1 MITMLQSLKLLS
13 RRTAV
18 AFSLAALTTTLV
30 ACGEDSDA
38 PVAPAGQTITQTAA
52 ATPQLSTL
60 VSALQAAELTAT
72 LNGPGP
78 FTVFAPINP
87 AFSALPADVLQRLL
101 ESGNRAILTKLLTF
115 HVVPGRLTAS
125 QLQNGQ
131 TLTTVEGTTLPVTVA
146 GGVVTVGGARVTT
159 ADISASNGVVH
170 LIDGVLLGS
179 LDIVDNAVIRG
190 FSSLV
195 SAVTTANLAG
205 ALRGGNLTVF
215 APTNAAFAAIP
226 GGAPTTAAAL
236 TPVLQLHVIGTRAL
250 STQLTNGQQL
260 PTLLTGANLTV
271 GLTGGTV
278 RLTGPRNAATVV
290 TANIVA
296 KNGVIHVIDN
306 VLLPAAAP
314 QTITQTA
321 VATPQLSTL
330 VAALQA
336 AELTGTLSG
345 TGPFTVFAPVNDAF
359 AALPA
364 GVVQRLLETGNRAIL
379 SKLLTFHVVPG
390 RITASQLQNGQ
401 TLTTVEGTTL
411 PVTVAGGI
419 VTVGGARVTTGDINA
434 SNGVVHLIDGVLLGS
449 LDIVDNAIIRGL
461 SSLVSAVT
469 AANLGTALRGGNL
482 TVFAPTNAAF
492 AAIPGGAPSDVAA
505 LTRVLQLH
513 VVGAR
518 ALSTQLTNGQQ
529 LPTLLSGSSLSV
541 GLVGGG
547 VRITGPRNTVSV
559 VSADIVAKNGV
570 IHVIDNVLLP
580 APPQQTITQTAVATA
595 QLSTLVTA
603 LQAAELTGTLSGTGP
618 FTVFAPV
625 NQAFAGL
632 PAGVLQRLL
641 ETGNRAILSKLLTFH
656 VVPGRITASQLRNGQ
671 TLTTVEG
678 TTLPV
683 TVASGFIFVGGAQV
697 TTADI
702 EASNGVVHL
711 IDGVLLGSLDI
722 VDNAI
727 IRGFTSLV
735 GAVTAAGLTNALRGD
750 NLTVFAPTNAAFA
763 AIPGGAP
770 SNVATL
776 ANVLQLHVTGS
787 RALAAQL
794 TNGRQVPTLL
804 ANTNLSVGLV
814 GGTVRLTGPR
824 NFATVA
830 IADIVTKNGI
840 IHVIDTVLLP

>member
-1 MITMLQSLKLLS
+1 
-13 RRTAV
+13 
-18 AFSLAALTTTLV
+18 
-30 ACGEDSDA
+30 
-38 PVAPAGQTITQTAA
+38 
-52 ATPQLSTL
+52 
-60 VSALQAAELTAT
+60 
-72 LNGPGP
+72 
-78 FTVFAPINP
+78 
-87 AFSALPADVLQRLL
+87 
-101 ESGNRAILTKLLTF
+101 
-115 HVVPGRLTAS
+115 
-125 QLQNGQ
+125 
-131 TLTTVEGTTLPVTVA
+131 
-146 GGVVTVGGARVTT
+146 
-159 ADISASNGVVH
+159 
-170 LIDGVLLGS
+170 
-179 LDIVDNAVIRG
+179 
-190 FSSLV
+190 
-195 SAVTTANLAG
+195 
-205 ALRGGNLTVF
+205 
-215 APTNAAFAAIP
+215 
-226 GGAPTTAAAL
+226 
-236 TPVLQLHVIGTRAL
+236 
-250 STQLTNGQQL
+250 
-260 PTLLTGANLTV
+260 
-271 GLTGGTV
+271 
-278 RLTGPRNAATVV
+278 
-290 TANIVA
+290 IVA

-306 VLLPAAAP
+306 VLLPAAPA

-321 VATPQLSTL
+321 AATPQLSTL
-330 VAALQA
+330 VTALQA

-411 PVTVAGGI
+411 PVTVANGV
-419 VTVGGARVTTGDINA
+419 VTVGGARVTTADINA

-492 AAIPGGAPSDVAA
+492 AAIPGGAPSDVAT

-529 LPTLLSGSSLSV
+529 LPTLLTGSSLSV

-580 APPQQTITQTAVATA
+580 APAQQTITQTAVATA

-603 LQAAELTGTLSGTGP
+603 LQAADLTGTLSGTGP

-625 NQAFAGL
+625 NEAFAGL

-683 TVASGFIFVGGAQV
+683 TVASGFVFVGGARV

-727 IRGFTSLV
+727 IRGLSSLV
-735 GAVTAAGLTNALRGD
+735 GAVTAANLATALRGD

-770 SNVATL
+770 TDAATL
-776 ANVLQLHVTGS
+776 ASVLQLHVTGS
-787 RALAAQL
+787 RVLAAEL
-794 TNGRQVPTLL
+794 SNGRRLNTLL
-804 ANTNLSVGLV
+804 PNNSLTVSLF
-814 GGTVRLTGPR
+814 GGTVRLVGPR
-824 NFATVA
+824 NFATVVSA
-830 IADIVTKNGI
+830 NIVAKNGI
-840 IHVIDTVLLP
+840 IHLIDTVLLP

>member
-1 MITMLQSLKLLS
+1 MLQSLRLLS
-13 RRTAV
+13 RRAAV
-18 AFSLAALTTTLV
+18 ALSLAALTTTMV
-30 ACGEDSDA
+30 ACGDDDTDS
-38 PVAPAGQTITQTAA
+38 PVAPASQTIVQTAA

-60 VSALQAAELTAT
+60 VTAIQAAELTAT

-78 FTVFAPINP
+78 FTVFAPVNP
-87 AFSALPADVLQRLL
+87 AFAALPADVLQRLL
-101 ESGNRAILTKLLTF
+101 ETGNRAILTKVLTF
-115 HVVPGRLTAS
+115 HVVPGRITAN

-131 TLTTVEGTTLPVTVA
+131 TLTTVEGTALPVTVA
-146 GGVVTVGGARVTT
+146 NGVVTVGGARVTT
-159 ADISASNGVVH
+159 PDISASNGVVH
-170 LIDGVLLGS
+170 LIDGVMLGS
-179 LDIVDNAVIRG
+179 LDIVDNAIIRG

-195 SAVTTANLAG
+195 SAVTTANLTG

-236 TPVLQLHVIGTRAL
+236 APVLQLHVIGARAL

-260 PTLLTGANLTV
+260 PTLLAGTNLSV
-271 GLTGGTV
+271 SLTGGV
-278 RLTGPRNAATVV
+278 RVTGPRNAAQVV
-290 TANIVA
+290 TADIVA

-306 VLLPAAAP
+306 VLLPAPAP
-314 QTITQTA
+314 TTITQTA

-411 PVTVAGGI
+411 PVTIINGV
-419 VTVGGARVTTGDINA
+419 VRVGGARVTTADINA
-434 SNGVVHLIDGVLLGS
+434 TNGVVHLIDGVLLGS

-461 SSLVSAVT
+461 SSLVGAVT
-469 AANLGTALRGGNL
+469 AANLAPALRGGNL

-492 AAIPGGAPSDVAA
+492 AAIPGGAPSDAA
-505 LTRVLQLH
+505 TLTRVLQLH
-513 VVGAR
+513 VVGSR
-518 ALSTQLTNGQQ
+518 ALSSQLSNGQV
-529 LPTLLSGSSLSV
+529 LPTLLAGANLTV
-541 GLVGGG
+541 GLTGG
-547 VRITGPRNTVSV
+547 VRITGPQNSASV
-559 VSADIVAKNGV
+559 VTADIVAKNGV

-580 APPQQTITQTAVATA
+580 PPALGTITQTAVATA

-603 LQAAELTGTLSGTGP
+603 LQAADLTGTLSGTGP

-625 NQAFAGL
+625 NAAFSKL
-632 PAGVLQRLL
+632 PADVLQRLL

-683 TVASGFIFVGGAQV
+683 RIISGFVFVGNARV

-711 IDGVLLGSLDI
+711 IDDVLLGSLDI

-727 IRGFTSLV
+727 IRGFSSLV
-735 GAVTAAGLTNALRGD
+735 GAVTAAGLTDALRGG

-770 SNVATL
+770 TNASTL
-776 ANVLQLHVTGS
+776 ASVLQLHVVGS
-787 RALAAQL
+787 RALEADL
-794 TNGRQVPTLL
+794 TNGRSLPTLL
-804 ANTNLSVGLV
+804 PNTNLTVGLV
-814 GGTVRLTGPR
+814 SRTVRLTGPR
-824 NFATVA
+824 NFATVVT
-830 IADIVTKNGI
+830 ADIVTKNGV